1 MITYG
6 ELIKIFCYQIFLPET
21 AQISDFSNKSKCC
34 MLYQNNQQCRVIV
47 KVKEIPIGTPQVITM
62 YGRNLQ
68 FLTDNRGD
76 N

>member
-1 MITYG
+1 
-6 ELIKIFCYQIFLPET
+6 
-21 AQISDFSNKSKCC
+21 

-47 KVKEIPIGTPQVITM
+47 KVKEVPIGTPRIITT
-62 YGRNLQ
+62 YERNLQ